1 MSLKGTKEL
10 EEAKAEIERISALNS
25 DQQDMITSMR
35 AEIERLNSEN
45 ENLNS
50 ENEKLDAENATLVKS
65 LETKCLELLKA
76 KSAQKVVVS
85 AQSMTRPVMPVAS
98 SVSAI
103 VSAPVKRASKMSFVE
118 ANPDLKKEFRWESF
132 WRFIDRWLI
141 PISAVSIILYVVLR
155 FFV

>member
-1 MSLKGTKEL
+1 MSLKDTKEL
-10 EEAKAEIERISALNS
+10 EEARAEIERISALNA
-25 DQQDMITSMR
+25 DQQDVITSMR

-85 AQSMTRPVMPVAS
+85 APLTTSPVIS
-98 SVSAI
+98 SSSGTTATA
-103 VSAPVKRASKMSFVE
+103 SAPVHRPVKMSYLD
-118 ANPDLKKEFRWESF
+118 ANPDIRRQIFWDSF
-132 WRFIDRWLI
+132 FHTIDRWFL
-141 PISAVSIILYVVLR
+141 PVSVVALVIIAIRR
-155 FFV
+155 FL